1 MAKIRKRT
9 LPSGKAVW
17 LASYTDGGGTRR
29 FKQFPTRK
37 EADAFLVQA
46 RTQVAQ
52 GVHTPDSV
60 SPTVA
65 EAAEMWLRRC
75 ERDKLEATTLRQY
88 RAHVRLHIVPFI
100 GATKL
105 SKITAPSVNA
115 FVDQLRAHEKPR
127 SPEMC
132 RRVLVSLSAIVTE
145 AQRRGLVTVNNVRS
159 ASPVKRSKREDARP
173 EMPTREELKAIIDHT
188 PERSRPLILTLIF
201 TGLRGS
207 ELRGLLWDDIDLKR
221 GVLSVRRRADRFNKF
236 GPPKSKA
243 GTRDIPLSPT
253 LLLTLKAW
261 KLACPIG
268 QLGLVF
274 PTGAGGVETHG
285 NILNRVFWPIQVAA
299 GVSVLVDGTDKDG
312 KPIKV
317 PDAKFSLHALR
328 HAAAALWIEQG
339 LSPKRVQSLMGHA
352 SIQQTFDQYGYLFEA
367 REDETAK
374 LAAIETGLLETK

>member
-1 MAKIRKRT
+1 MATIRKRT
-9 LPSGKAVW
+9 LPSGKTVW
-17 LASYTDGGGTRR
+17 LASYNDGGGARR
-29 FKQFPTRK
+29 FRQFPTKK

-46 RTQVAQ
+46 RNQVAQ

-65 EAAEMWLRRC
+65 QAAEMWLQRC

-105 SKITAPSVNA
+105 SKITAPGVNA
-115 FVDQLRAHEKPR
+115 FTDQLLKDGR

-159 ASPVKRSKREDARP
+159 ASPVKRSKRDDARP

-188 PERSRPLILTLIF
+188 PDRWRPLILTLIF

-207 ELRGLLWDDIDLKR
+207 ELRGLLWEDVDLKR

-243 GTRDIPLSPT
+243 GTRDIPLSPV
-253 LLLTLKAW
+253 LLRTLKAW

-268 QLGLVF
+268 KLGLVF

-299 GVSVLVDGTDKDG
+299 SVTMLGTDG
-312 KPIKV
+312 K

-367 REDETAK
+367 REDEAAK
-374 LAAIETGLLETK
+374 LAAIETGLLETV

>member
-1 MAKIRKRT
+1 MATIRKRT
-9 LPSGKAVW
+9 LPSGKTVW
-17 LASYTDGGGTRR
+17 LASYNDGGGARR
-29 FKQFPTRK
+29 FRQFSTRK

-46 RTQVAQ
+46 RNQVAQ

-65 EAAEMWLRRC
+65 QAAEMWLERC

-115 FVDQLRAHEKPR
+115 FIDQLRADKKPR

-132 RRVLVSLSAIVTE
+132 RRVLVSLSAMVTE

-188 PERSRPLILTLIF
+188 PDRWRPLILTLIF

-207 ELRGLLWDDIDLKR
+207 ELRGLLWEDVDLKR

-243 GTRDIPLSPT
+243 GTRDIPLPPT

-268 QLGLVF
+268 KLGLVF
-274 PTGAGGVETHG
+274 PTGAGGIETHG

-299 GVSVLVDGTDKDG
+299 GVTMPGADG
-312 KPIKV
+312 K

-367 REDETAK
+367 REDEAAK
-374 LAAIETGLLETK
+374 LAAIETGLLEIK

>member
-1 MAKIRKRT
+1 MASIRKRI
-9 LPSGKAVW
+9 LPSGKTVW
-17 LASYTDGGGTRR
+17 LASYTDGGGARR

-46 RTQVAQ
+46 RNQVAQ

-65 EAAEMWLRRC
+65 EAAELWIQRC

-88 RAHVRLHIVPFI
+88 RAHIRLHIVPRI

-105 SKITAPSVNA
+105 SKITAPGVNA
-115 FVDQLRAHEKPR
+115 FTDQLLKDGR

-159 ASPVKRSKREDARP
+159 ASPLKRSKRDDVRP
-173 EMPTREELKAIIDHT
+173 EMPTKAELKAIIEHT
-188 PERSRPLILTLIF
+188 PDRSRPLILTAIF

-268 QLGLVF
+268 KLGLVF

-367 REDETAK
+367 REDEAAK
-374 LAAIETGLLETK
+374 LAAVETGLLETK